1 VIVAPPDPRT
11 AASIIAVERALAWY
25 QDEVAHAK
33 APPLSADEVR
43 GLADALAGRRPWKAT
58 QFDQL
63 VTFGQAMYRL
73 ARLDASVPD
82 CNLGDALTMLARLPF
97 GAAGGAASPAWIF
110 DPAVDPEAFAKLE
123 FRETSLGISKAQRE
137 HREGWWAHA
146 QKNRSFIEK
155 AAAELDHR
163 GVAIVLGAGHAFDLP
178 LLALARS
185 FERLVLV
192 DIDDAALAETAA
204 ALAGERGGAAG
215 IETRVMDLT
224 GINGELVRRID
235 DAFARA
241 DTGIAA
247 VEALARL
254 CRSYRLTAPPH
265 IWDGP
270 APADLVVSSC
280 VLSQLGWPQ
289 RTYAQRQYEQRFG
302 PMPADVEPGF
312 AAAWTELG
320 LRVQQD
326 HINALGSAA
335 RTVALTSDVLS
346 RPTTWDARS
355 GEKPTGR
362 KIYALGVESLPER
375 APKQYK
381 SASHAQWT
389 WSRYRASRKGGE
401 GSIMEVEG
409 LVLTEPRTAGGLWL
423 PG

>member
-25 QDEVAHAK
+25 QEEVAHAK
-33 APPLSADEVR
+33 APPLSGDEVR
-43 GLADALAGRRPWKAT
+43 ALADALAGRRPWKPT
-58 QFDQL
+58 QFDHL

-82 CNLGDALTMLARLPF
+82 CNLGDALTLLARLPS
-97 GAAGGAASPAWIF
+97 AAGSGAWLF
-110 DPAVDPEAFAKLE
+110 DPAVDAEAFTKLE

-146 QKNRSFIEK
+146 EKNRAFIEK
-155 AAAELDHR
+155 AAAALDR
-163 GVAIVLGAGHAFDLP
+163 RRVAIVLGAGHAFDLP
-178 LLALARS
+178 LAALGRS

-192 DIDDAALAETAA
+192 DIDEVALAETAA
-204 ALAGERGGAAG
+204 ALTRERGGPPG

-235 DAFARA
+235 AALAAA
-241 DTGIAA
+241 DTGPAA
-247 VEALARL
+247 ADALASL
-254 CRSYRLTAPPH
+254 CRSYRLRAAPR
-265 IWDGP
+265 IWDEGE
-270 APADLVVSSC
+270 PADLVVSSC
-280 VLSQLGWPQ
+280 VVSQLGWPQ

-302 PMPADVEPGF
+302 AMSADIEPRF

-326 HINALGSAA
+326 HINALGAAA

-346 RPTTWDARS
+346 RPTTWDARG

-362 KIYALGVESLPER
+362 KIFALGVESLQER
-375 APKQYK
+375 VPKQYR
-381 SASHAQWT
+381 SDGHAQWT
-389 WSRYRASRKGGE
+389 WSRYRASRKGSE
-401 GSIMEVEG
+401 GSTMEVEG
-409 LVLTEPRTAGGLWL
+409 LVLTEPQTASGLWL